1 MRIVMA
7 TVGGGSE
14 CKEKTS
20 TVNKALIVEIML

>member
-20 TVNKALIVEIML
+20 TVKAVIVEIML